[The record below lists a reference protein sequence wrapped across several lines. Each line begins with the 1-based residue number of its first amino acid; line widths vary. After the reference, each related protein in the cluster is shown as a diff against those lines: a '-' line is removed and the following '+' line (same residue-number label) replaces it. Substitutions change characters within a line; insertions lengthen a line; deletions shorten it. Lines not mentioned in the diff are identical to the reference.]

1 MSGLTSLR
9 RTPSGESKGFTHL
22 TRRGYIKLLL
32 AGISGKH
39 PIYNVR
45 HKMRFYLIIINE
57 QLEKARELE
66 RLVLEIESN
75 RLQME
80 RLLAEAKK
88 LRAASESIKETQ
100 KRDHS
105 SQGH

>member
-1 MSGLTSLR
+1 
-9 RTPSGESKGFTHL
+9 
-22 TRRGYIKLLL
+22 
-32 AGISGKH
+32 
-39 PIYNVR
+39 
-45 HKMRFYLIIINE
+45 MRFYLIIINE
-57 QLEKARELE
+57 QLEKAHELE

-88 LRAASESIKETQ
+88 LRTASESIKETQ
-100 KRDHS
+100 KRGHS